1 MRFIAALLNAVT
13 MYRLMLYFLSVLV
26 GASVVLSAFG
36 VLPYRA
42 GDIVLQTIAFGA
54 ICWGLNTLLA
64 RVVKTKPNFESP
76 LISALILSLIAGPL
90 SLPGEWYVLVIMAGA
105 AMVSKYVLVR
115 NKSHVF
121 NPAAFGVVVSA
132 LVLGYPASW
141 WVGSKAMLPFVVVGG
156 LLMIR
161 RIRRFHLLLIF
172 FAVYLVLL
180 SLDAVLLRG
189 NSISQAGTIVWNLF
203 LASPLVFFA
212 FVMLVE
218 PSSAPQISLRRLQ
231 FGGLVGAVLF
241 ALQRFASAIPFSLE
255 LSLLLGNVFAR
266 MLSPDFRQSFL
277 LQKKENLAS
286 SISSFWFEP
295 TRPFL
300 FQAGQ
305 FLQYTLGHAHADS
318 RGTRR
323 YFTIASSPLEKQ
335 ILVCSRFS
343 EKGSTFK
350 KALSVMKPGDEI
362 IASKVAGD
370 FVLPKDPAN
379 KLAFIAGGIGIT
391 PFRSIVKHLLD
402 KNQSRDIVLL
412 YGAKSEEEF
421 IFRDIFEEAQERF
434 GMKNVYVT
442 KGFIDGRIVEQE
454 IPDFKERTF
463 YVSGPESMVELLEKT
478 LAGMGV
484 SRKHIKRDYFPGY
497 LFP

>member
-26 GASVVLSAFG
+26 GAAILLSVFD

-42 GDIVLQTIAFGA
+42 WDIALQAIAFGA
-54 ICWGLNTLLA
+54 LCWGLNTLLA

-76 LISALILSLIAGPL
+76 LITALILSLIVGPL
-90 SLPGEWYVLVIMAGA
+90 SLPGEWFVLTVMAGA
-105 AMVSKYVLVR
+105 AMVSKYVLIR

-141 WVGSKAMLPFVVVGG
+141 WVGSKAMLPFVIIGG

-161 RIRRFHLLLIF
+161 RIRRFHLLLSF
-172 FAVYLVLL
+172 FAVYLILL
-180 SLDAVLLRG
+180 SLDAVLLRSS
-189 NSISQAGTIVWNLF
+189 SIPQAGTVVWNLF
-203 LASPLVFFA
+203 LTSPLVFFA

-218 PSSAPQISLRRLQ
+218 PLGAPQTSLRRTQ
-231 FGGLVGAVLF
+231 FGGLVGTVLF
-241 ALQRFASAIPFSLE
+241 AFQRFAAAIPFSLE

-266 MLSPDFRQSFL
+266 IVSPDFRQSFL

-343 EKGSTFK
+343 EKSSTFK
-350 KALSVMKPGDEI
+350 KALSAMKPGNGI

-370 FVLPKDPAN
+370 FVLPKDPTN

-402 KNQSRDIVLL
+402 TNQSRDIVLL
-412 YGAKSEEEF
+412 YGAKSEEDLV
-421 IFRDIFEEAQERF
+421 FRDIFEEAQERF

-442 KGFIDGRIVEQE
+442 KGFIDRKGIETRRSS
-454 IPDFKERTF
+454 PD
-463 YVSGPESMVELLEKT
+463 L
-478 LAGMGV
+478 
-484 SRKHIKRDYFPGY
+484 
-497 LFP
+497 